1 MILLS
6 AFHLKNCD
14 RKALKFGACHGCR
27 NVEEKFKLNFLEG
40 DSHTMLIIQLNLI
53 LKVCLRG
60 SLFHEYKT
68 EEYVH

>member
-6 AFHLKNCD
+6 TFHLRTMD
-14 RKALKFGACHGCR
+14 RKTLKSSACHGCR
-27 NVEEKFKLNFLEG
+27 NVEHKFKLNFLEG
-40 DSHTMLIIQLNLI
+40 ASCVMLTIQLNLI

-68 EEYVH
+68 EEYAQ